1 MPLADDI
8 EEFRRNVAK
17 AIEELEEV
25 RDVSDKLTECAVDEM
40 HRHLTQL
47 QDLCEQVSIE
57 IKRATDQLIEINT
70 KWGSEPLK
78 SYLGRQNKQDVI
90 EKQDSNLITSAMAE
104 SLKGGSGLTD
114 VFQDLAEYRQQLG
127 LPLAGSEGDRST
139 VAKLEIGDRGFFGIN
154 SSSNPNPRP
163 ITLRVNPISRSHAEA
178 DALQQA
184 FDAGVRGGRARLV
197 VDRDLCR
204 ACGQNGGVK
213 GMARQLDLEE
223 LEVISPSGREVIQLK

>member
-25 RDVSDKLTECAVDEM
+25 RSVSDKLTECAVDEI

-47 QDLCEQVSIE
+47 QDLCEQASIE
-57 IKRATDQLIEINT
+57 IKRATEQLIEINT
-70 KWGSEPLK
+70 KWGSESLK

-90 EKQDSNLITSAMAE
+90 EKRDSNLITSAMAE

-127 LPLAGSEGDRST
+127 LPIAGSESDRST
-139 VAKLEIGDRGFFGIN
+139 VAKLEIGDRGFFGVT
-154 SSSNPNPRP
+154 PFP
-163 ITLRVNPISRSHAEA
+163 LR
-178 DALQQA
+178 D
-184 FDAGVRGGRARLV
+184 
-197 VDRDLCR
+197 
-204 ACGQNGGVK
+204 
-213 GMARQLDLEE
+213 
-223 LEVISPSGREVIQLK
+223 